1 MLFVFNQCKT
11 IANACNGNKTK
22 MSKLTY
28 VQNRSV
34 VRQKITA
41 SSQNEV
47 VAIFNLVFGL
57 FRINKRIMVSSSH

>member
-28 VQNRSV
+28 VQNGSV
-34 VRQKITA
+34 VQQKITKKKQLLA
-41 SSQNEV
+41 AMHSLITATTV
-47 VAIFNLVFGL
+47 
-57 FRINKRIMVSSSH
+57 